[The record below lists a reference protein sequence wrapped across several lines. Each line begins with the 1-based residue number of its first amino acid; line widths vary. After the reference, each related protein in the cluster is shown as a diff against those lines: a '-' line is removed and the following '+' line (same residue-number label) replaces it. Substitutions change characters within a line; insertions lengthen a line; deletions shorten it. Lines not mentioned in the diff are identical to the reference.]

1 MIWRVVSLASAVCF
15 LCVSPR
21 LTAQAHGYHL
31 ELSDGASGFVTLVN
45 DSSKTIEAFH
55 MKASCEDE
63 RTSRLGA
70 STSLDYDMLWTP
82 SRFAGAAR
90 GHDGRPVGPP
100 QPDVIGPG
108 QRMQSSANIPQSIG
122 RVWHPEVDAVIYS
135 DGSYDGS
142 NDGVRS
148 LQIWR
153 DGLAEELQYWSAKL
167 HQSPTPLDPYAIATE
182 AQRRA
187 DSYMGQPEGILNDYE
202 SAKRQVA
209 LSLAIQAGGNLS
221 VDELRRRQVDLIDR
235 WAKKLDDDAAF
246 KKMQLVFPLPQAVIT
261 STTRA
266 TAGITAQQ

>member
-1 MIWRVVSLASAVCF
+1 
-15 LCVSPR
+15 
-21 LTAQAHGYHL
+21 
-31 ELSDGASGFVTLVN
+31 
-45 DSSKTIEAFH
+45 

-108 QRMQSSANIPQSIG
+108 QRMQSSANIPQSSG
-122 RVWHPEVDAVIYS
+122 CVWHPEVDAVIYS

-148 LQIWR
+148 LQVWR
-153 DGLAEELQYWSAKL
+153 DGLADELEYWSTKL
-167 HQSPTPLDPYAIATE
+167 HQPNANPSDPYAITSE

-187 DSYMGQPEGILNDYE
+187 DSYMGRPEGFLNDYE
-202 SAKRQVA
+202 SGKRQVA
-209 LSLAIQAGGNLS
+209 LNLALSGAGS
-221 VDELRRRQVDLIDR
+221 PSPEELQRRQVDLIDR
-235 WAKKLDDDAAF
+235 WKKKLADDVAF
-246 KKMQLVFPLPQAVIT
+246 KKMQPIFPLPAEVLT
-261 STTRA
+261 STPRGSA
-266 TAGITAQQ
+266 ESAARQ